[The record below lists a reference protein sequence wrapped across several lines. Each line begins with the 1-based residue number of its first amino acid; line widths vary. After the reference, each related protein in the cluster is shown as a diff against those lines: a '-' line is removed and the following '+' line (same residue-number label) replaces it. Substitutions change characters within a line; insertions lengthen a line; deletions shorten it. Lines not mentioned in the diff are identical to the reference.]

1 MGCGQV
7 LEAVFA
13 FRMPILAPG
22 DYSVAVAV
30 AEGTQEEHV
39 QHVWVHDALAFK
51 SHSSSLAT
59 GLVGSRL

>member
-1 MGCGQV
+1 M
-7 LEAVFA
+7 
-13 FRMPILAPG
+13 
-22 DYSVAVAV
+22 AVAV

-59 GLVGSRL
+59 GLVGVPDRETHLMVTE